1 MRRLGPA
8 TQPGSAVQV
17 QEDGDTL
24 IPFAKCSRV
33 ISRSTSP
40 SLPPQHLGLMPQRY
54 RDIFWE
60 NLSQRPSPTW
70 TEEQY
75 APPLLRVPACSQP
88 GLNPPEGLP
97 PPEVLCR
104 RKRRRPQVA
113 GMQQG
118 PGCIPARVRAVAYH
132 LEDLRRRQ
140 RLINEEKKAQW
151 GGSGAACEPLALAE
165 GSNRVPGTS
174 KYQDLEEERAA
185 YPQEEGHPLTTG
197 RPQVWRR
204 DLVGCGV
211 GGAELAWR
219 DRGSLEP
226 GWGAGL
232 VRDKT
237 GRGAGKPGATA
248 SPVLLILT
256 AWSGHPGA
264 PGARAG
270 LASRGGWA
278 LWPPAPLS
286 QPAGSPCATPGGRQC
301 SLRSEDAPD
310 ASAAPRPAPWLG
322 APP

>member
-1 MRRLGPA
+1 MSACFIFHYPPPPPAPMRRLGPA

-197 RPQVWRR
+197 RPQLVWSPWSPR
-204 DLVGCGV
+204 GQ
-211 GGAELAWR
+211 GGSCLPGR
-219 DRGSLEP
+219 LGSL
-226 GWGAGL
+226 ASCTA
-232 VRDKT
+232 V
-237 GRGAGKPGATA
+237 TA
-248 SPVLLILT
+248 SRQPLCNPWGT
-256 AWSGHPGA
+256 AV
-264 PGARAG
+264 
-270 LASRGGWA
+270 
-278 LWPPAPLS
+278 
-286 QPAGSPCATPGGRQC
+286 Q
-301 SLRSEDAPD
+301 SEE
-310 ASAAPRPAPWLG
+310 
-322 APP
+322 

>member
-1 MRRLGPA
+1 MHREPDVGFDPGSPGSCPGPKAGAKPLRHPGIPCA
-8 TQPGSAVQV
+8 TQGSHM
-17 QEDGDTL
+17 TL
-24 IPFAKCSRV
+24 FKGCSRV

-40 SLPPQHLGLMPQRY
+40 SLPPQHLGLMPQHY

-70 TEEQY
+70 REEQY

-140 RLINEEKKAQW
+140 RLINDPHREKKAQW

-197 RPQVWRR
+197 RPQLVWSPWSPR
-204 DLVGCGV
+204 GQ
-211 GGAELAWR
+211 GGSCLPGR
-219 DRGSLEP
+219 LGSL
-226 GWGAGL
+226 ASCTA
-232 VRDKT
+232 V
-237 GRGAGKPGATA
+237 TA
-248 SPVLLILT
+248 SRQPLCNPWGT
-256 AWSGHPGA
+256 AV
-264 PGARAG
+264 
-270 LASRGGWA
+270 
-278 LWPPAPLS
+278 
-286 QPAGSPCATPGGRQC
+286 Q
-301 SLRSEDAPD
+301 SEE
-310 ASAAPRPAPWLG
+310 
-322 APP
+322 